1 MSFPSQNVYI
11 EHLPAVVGAN
21 TFESLAVLSPV
32 APLSAQG
39 SRNGR
44 SAAYEAE
51 LRKAKDIALGE
62 MREQARHLG
71 ANAIVGIDIDY
82 ETIGANASMLMV
94 SASGTAVVV
103 EPE

>member
-44 SAAYEAE
+44 SAAYDP
-51 LRKAKDIALGE
+51 LREVACTGFEPWA
-62 MREQARHLG
+62 
-71 ANAIVGIDIDY
+71 
-82 ETIGANASMLMV
+82 V
-94 SASGTAVVV
+94 SSCAM
-103 EPE
+103 